1 MVECP
6 VCGKWLKTPFALNGH
21 MRLKGDN
28 EHRYYLEKQEMRIPK
43 KDDTKT
49 GEQFRDLI
57 SLIKQQKQQLSENND
72 DIRSLQKQI
81 KELNNKFNTRQT
93 KAIIP
98 LEVKTSTPIKEEKKI
113 PTLAETLK
121 NYNTFDNVLE
131 YVDHW
136 RVLEILNND
145 PNLSLSKRLELK
157 DKASKHWL
165 RH

>member
-1 MVECP
+1 
-6 VCGKWLKTPFALNGH
+6 
-21 MRLKGDN
+21 
-28 EHRYYLEKQEMRIPK
+28 MRIPK

-98 LEVKTSTPIKEEKKI
+98 LEVKTRTPIKEEKKI

-121 NYNTFDNVLE
+121 DYNTFDNVLE

-145 PNLSLSKRLELK
+145 PNLSLSKLLELK

-165 RH
+165 IH